1 VAKRPADAPQL
12 DRGFDIRYVLSLLAR
27 HAPGVDFP
35 LRGMG
40 RVNEQ
45 QEPGEAFPMKEFA
58 GKIAVITGGGTG
70 MGRELA
76 RQLVAE
82 GCNVAMC
89 DVSLEAMAETKRL
102 CETEKLPQGL
112 RITTHVAD
120 VSIEDHY
127 TRFRDEL
134 IEQQA
139 TDKIHLLFNNAGIG
153 GGGSLFTNTR
163 EQWERTFN
171 ICWGGVY
178 LGVRTFLPLLVRADE
193 GHIVNTSSVNGF
205 WATVGMGVSHTAYSA
220 AKFAVKGFTE
230 GLMNDLRLNAPH
242 IKCSVVM
249 PGHIG
254 TSIVSNSRKVQTG
267 TESDQ
272 LSEQEILQAR
282 QRMKGAGIDVDAMS
296 DEEIQQAA
304 LDRARIFHD
313 DAPTTAAAAAKIILD
328 GVKADRWRIL
338 VGNDAHVL
346 DERVRQTPE
355 LAYTPEFFD
364 RIKADVGWRLG

>member
-1 VAKRPADAPQL
+1 
-12 DRGFDIRYVLSLLAR
+12 
-27 HAPGVDFP
+27 
-35 LRGMG
+35 
-40 RVNEQ
+40 
-45 QEPGEAFPMKEFA
+45 MKDFA

-89 DVSLEAMAETKRL
+89 DVSAEAMAETKRL
-102 CETEKLPQGL
+102 CEVERLPQGL
-112 RITTHVAD
+112 RITTHIAD
-120 VSIEDHY
+120 VSIEDQY
-127 TRFRDEL
+127 KRFRDEL

-178 LGVRTFLPLLVRADE
+178 LGVRTFLPLLVKADE
-193 GHIVNTSSVNGF
+193 AHIINTSSVNGF
-205 WATVGMGVSHTAYSA
+205 WASVGMGVSHTAYSA

-230 GLMNDLRLNAPH
+230 AMINDLRLNAPH
-242 IKCSVVM
+242 VKCSVVM

-254 TSIVSNSRKVQTG
+254 TSIVSNSRKVQNG
-267 TESDQ
+267 SDQ
-272 LSEQEILQAR
+272 LNPDEIKQAR
-282 QRMKGAGIDVDAMS
+282 QRLQGQGIDVAKLSDA
-296 DEEIQQAA
+296 DIQQIAV
-304 LDRARIFHD
+304 DRARVFHD
-313 DAPTTAAAAAKIILD
+313 EAPTTAAAAAKIILD

-338 VGNDAHVL
+338 VGDDAHLL
-346 DERVRQTPE
+346 DERVRKTPE
-355 LAYTPEFFD
+355 QAYTPEFYQSLVSATGW
-364 RIKADVGWRLG
+364 KVG

>member
-1 VAKRPADAPQL
+1 
-12 DRGFDIRYVLSLLAR
+12 
-27 HAPGVDFP
+27 
-35 LRGMG
+35 
-40 RVNEQ
+40 
-45 QEPGEAFPMKEFA
+45 MKDFA

-89 DVSLEAMAETKRL
+89 DVSADALAETKRL
-102 CETEKLPQGL
+102 CEVERLPQGL
-112 RITTHVAD
+112 RVTTHIAD
-120 VSIEDHY
+120 VSIEDQL

-139 TDKIHLLFNNAGIG
+139 TDRIHLLFNNAGIG
-153 GGGSLFTNTR
+153 GGGSLFTSTR
-163 EQWERTFN
+163 AQWEKTFN

-178 LGVRTFLPLLVRADE
+178 LGVRTFMPLLLMADE

-205 WATVGMGVSHTAYSA
+205 WATVGPGVSHTAYSA

-230 GLMNDLRLNAPH
+230 ALMTDLSLNAPH

-254 TSIVSNSRKVQTG
+254 TSIVSNSRKIQAG
-267 TESDQ
+267 TESEA
-272 LSEQEILQAR
+272 LTENEIAATR
-282 QRMKGAGIDVDAMS
+282 QRLKAIGVDTTAMS
-296 DEEIQQAA
+296 DDDIGKIA
-304 LDRARIFHD
+304 LERARNFLEN
-313 DAPTTAAAAAKIILD
+313 APTSAAAAAKIILD

-338 VGNDAHVL
+338 VGDDAHKL
-346 DERVRQTPE
+346 DERVRQSPE
-355 LAYTPEFFD
+355 KAYTPEFYQTF
-364 RIKADVGWRLG
+364 AEEVGWRLG

>member
-1 VAKRPADAPQL
+1 
-12 DRGFDIRYVLSLLAR
+12 
-27 HAPGVDFP
+27 
-35 LRGMG
+35 
-40 RVNEQ
+40 
-45 QEPGEAFPMKEFA
+45 MKDFA

-89 DVSLEAMAETKRL
+89 DVSAEAMAETRSL
-102 CETEKLPQGL
+102 CEVKKLPQGL

-120 VSIEDHY
+120 VSIEDQL

-134 IEQQA
+134 AEQQS
-139 TDKIHLLFNNAGIG
+139 TDRIHLLFNNAGIG

-178 LGVRTFLPLLVRADE
+178 LGVRTFLPMLMKADE

-205 WATVGMGVSHTAYSA
+205 WASVGLGVSHTAYSA
-220 AKFAVKGFTE
+220 AKFAVKGFSE
-230 GLMNDLRLNAPH
+230 ALMNDLRLNAPH

-254 TSIVSNSRKVQTG
+254 TSIVSNSRKIQSG
-267 TESDQ
+267 TESEL
-272 LSEQEILQAR
+272 LSANELLSAR
-282 QRMKGAGIDVDAMS
+282 VRIKAMGIDTASMS
-296 DEEIQQAA
+296 DDDVQKISLE
-304 LDRARIFHD
+304 RARAFRD
-313 DAPTTAAAAAKIILD
+313 DAPTTAAQAAKIILD
-328 GVKADRWRIL
+328 GVKAGRWRIL
-338 VGNDAHVL
+338 VGDDAHKL
-346 DERVRQTPE
+346 DERVRQSPE
-355 LAYTPEFFD
+355 QAYTPEFYESY
-364 RIKADVGWRLG
+364 RTEVGWRLG